1 MHLVPAVAVIGIFG
15 GTFDPIH
22 YGHLRPGQQALRALE
37 LQELRFIPAAYP
49 PHRQTP
55 VAACEHRLRMAEL
68 AVAEHP
74 GLRVD
79 DRETRRGGPSYT
91 VVTLESLRAEN
102 ETQPICLLMGTDAF
116 RGIESWYRW
125 ERLLQLSHIVV
136 LQRPGWRTPRDNE
149 DLPLWAHDVICD
161 DTRQLAKRRNGL
173 IMFQSVTP
181 QDISASNIR
190 MMIARGESVQGML
203 LDVVLSY
210 IRANQLYGYSR
221 QEV

>member
-1 MHLVPAVAVIGIFG
+1 MIGILG

-37 LQELRFIPAAYP
+37 LQELRFIPAAHP

-55 VAACEHRLRMAEL
+55 AAACEHRLRMVEL
-68 AVAEHP
+68 AVAEYP

-79 DRETRRGGPSYT
+79 DREICREGPSYT

-136 LQRPGWRTPRDNE
+136 LQRPGWRTPTANE
-149 DLPLWAHDVICD
+149 DLPLWARDLVCD
-161 DTRQLAKRRNGL
+161 DSRQLARRTSGM
-173 IMFQSVTP
+173 IVFQPVTP
-181 QDISASNIR
+181 QDISASKIR
-190 MMIARGESVQGML
+190 MMIARGDSVQGML
-203 LDVVLSY
+203 PDAVWSY
-210 IRANQLYGYSR
+210 IRGNQLYGYSL

>member
-1 MHLVPAVAVIGIFG
+1 MIGILG

-22 YGHLRPGQQALRALE
+22 YGHLRPGQQALRALR
-37 LQELRFIPAAYP
+37 LQELRFIPAAHP
-49 PHRQTP
+49 PHRRMP
-55 VAACEHRLRMAEL
+55 IAACEHRLRMVEL
-68 AVAEHP
+68 AVAERP

-102 ETQPICLLMGTDAF
+102 ETQSICLLMGADAF

-125 ERLLQLSHIVV
+125 ERLLQLSHIIV
-136 LQRPGWRTPRDNE
+136 LQRPGWPTPRDDK
-149 DLPLWAHDVICD
+149 DLPVWARDVICD
-161 DTRQLAKRRNGL
+161 DNRQLAEKRNGL

-190 MMIARGESVQGML
+190 MMIARGESVRGML
-203 LDVVLSY
+203 PDVVLSY

>member
-1 MHLVPAVAVIGIFG
+1 MIGIFG

-49 PHRQTP
+49 PHRQRP
-55 VAACEHRLRMAEL
+55 VAACEHRLRMVEL

-74 GLRVD
+74 GLCVD
-79 DRETRRGGPSYT
+79 DRETRRDGPSYT

-102 ETQPICLLMGTDAF
+102 ETEPICLLMGTDAF

-125 ERLLQLSHIVV
+125 ERLLELSHIVV
-136 LQRPGWRTPRDNE
+136 LQRPGWRTPGDEE
-149 DLPLWAHDVICD
+149 DLPLWARKVICKHG
-161 DTRQLAKRRNGL
+161 RQLSKTRNGL

-181 QDISASNIR
+181 QDISASKIR

-203 LDVVLSY
+203 PDVVLSY
-210 IRANQLYGYSR
+210 IHDNQLYGYSG
-221 QEV
+221 

>member
-1 MHLVPAVAVIGIFG
+1 MIGIFG

-49 PHRQTP
+49 PHRQMP
-55 VAACEHRLRMAEL
+55 VAACEHRLRMVEL

-74 GLRVD
+74 GLCVD
-79 DRETRRGGPSYT
+79 DRETRRDGPSYT

-102 ETQPICLLMGTDAF
+102 KTEPICLLMGTDAF

-136 LQRPGWRTPRDNE
+136 LQRPGWRTPADNE
-149 DLPLWAHDVICD
+149 DLPLWARNVICRD
-161 DTRQLAKRRNGL
+161 GRQLSKTMNGL

-181 QDISASNIR
+181 QDISASKIR
-190 MMIARGESVQGML
+190 MMIAQGESVRGML
-203 LDVVLSY
+203 PDVVLSY
-210 IRANQLYGYSR
+210 IHDNQLYGYSG
-221 QEV
+221 

>member
-1 MHLVPAVAVIGIFG
+1 VIGIFG

-22 YGHLRPGQQALRALE
+22 YGHLRPGQQALHALE

-49 PHRQTP
+49 HHRQTP
-55 VAACEHRLRMAEL
+55 VAPCEHRLRMVQL

-79 DRETRRGGPSYT
+79 DRETRRDGPSYT

-102 ETQPICLLMGTDAF
+102 ETEPMCLLMGTDAF
-116 RGIESWYRW
+116 QGIESWYRW

-136 LQRPGWRTPRDNE
+136 LQRPGWRTPGANE
-149 DLPLWAHDVICD
+149 DLPVWARGVICND
-161 DTRQLAKRRNGL
+161 RRQLSKTTNGL
-173 IMFQSVTP
+173 IIFQSVTP
-181 QDISASNIR
+181 QDISASKIR

-203 LDVVLSY
+203 PDVVLSY
-210 IRANQLYGYSR
+210 IRANQLYGYSG
-221 QEV
+221 